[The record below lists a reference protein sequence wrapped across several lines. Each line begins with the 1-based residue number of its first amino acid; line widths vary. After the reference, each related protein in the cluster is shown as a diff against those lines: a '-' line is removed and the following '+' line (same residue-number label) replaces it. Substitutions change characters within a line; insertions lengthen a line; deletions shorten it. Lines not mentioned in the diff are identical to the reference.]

1 MIQLSTS
8 LRRHLKLCSW
18 TYTIGNKKSRR
29 EGSAS
34 VSFGTKNWMVSQ
46 AASNNHDDRV
56 DGSFDNEISY
66 TESLNFRVPPKASL

>member
-1 MIQLSTS
+1 
-8 LRRHLKLCSW
+8 
-18 TYTIGNKKSRR
+18 
-29 EGSAS
+29 
-34 VSFGTKNWMVSQ
+34 MVSH